1 MEIIAMPFIFIYHVV
16 HYILLSPKR
25 ILNYAYSGVLAVIDK
40 LSRGKVSKRKEEK
53 AKEYSAILEVE
64 SMMNAT
70 RKSANKKA
78 TLSKEPEFSF
88 RYKIRG
94 SNGKIINGTFEGPS
108 ADEVKIFL
116 QNEGY
121 EVLEVVPRKFYDIDV
136 NIGGKFKA
144 ADLSFSLTQLS
155 TYLKAGIAL
164 IDSVRILEKQSEKS
178 EQRKV
183 YQKVVYELL
192 KGENLSTA
200 MERQGGKFPVLL
212 VNMIKTAE
220 LTGDLTSVLDDMADY
235 YNVPVSQF
243 NNIKNGADW
252 IDNEGNIIPYT
263 RLTKPSEPARSYAYC
278 SDTRYMPELHEYL
291 KGVNVL
297 YHESTYLNEDEGMA
311 RQFFHSTASQA
322 AQVASDAGVNTLV
335 LGHYSAR
342 YNDESILLSEAK
354 EIFPNSILSD
364 EGLTIDI

>member
-1 MEIIAMPFIFIYHVV
+1 MEIIAKPFIFIYHVV

-70 RKSANKKA
+70 RKSANKKS

-144 ADLSFSLTQLS
+144 
-155 TYLKAGIAL
+155 
-164 IDSVRILEKQSEKS
+164 
-178 EQRKV
+178 
-183 YQKVVYELL
+183 
-192 KGENLSTA
+192 
-200 MERQGGKFPVLL
+200 PVLFFL
-212 VNMIKTAE
+212 
-220 LTGDLTSVLDDMADY
+220 
-235 YNVPVSQF
+235 
-243 NNIKNGADW
+243 
-252 IDNEGNIIPYT
+252 
-263 RLTKPSEPARSYAYC
+263 
-278 SDTRYMPELHEYL
+278 LHNYL
-291 KGVNVL
+291 P
-297 YHESTYLNEDEGMA
+297 
-311 RQFFHSTASQA
+311 
-322 AQVASDAGVNTLV
+322 
-335 LGHYSAR
+335 
-342 YNDESILLSEAK
+342 I
-354 EIFPNSILSD
+354 
-364 EGLTIDI
+364 